1 MTGYLGCCSALNV
14 QRKNSNMKT
23 TLQKEKITM
32 SDVYAVREDNGKRV
46 LVELQCDGCDAVI
59 KPNPQIASSGWV
71 YKGQDDGPGTDKLRW
86 DYCPDCARKY
96 V

>member
-1 MTGYLGCCSALNV
+1 
-14 QRKNSNMKT
+14 MKT

-46 LVELQCDGCDAVI
+46 LVALQCDGCDAVI